1 MEGANQVAGRRG
13 LNLPG
18 RVRSRLRQVGVF
30 ARPEVSLEHQH
41 LAHRYVLRGV
51 ESGGAIQEIGHYV
64 TFAGDNGEPL
74 AYLHP
79 IDAIGVNGVHA
90 VVVAPVLVRVEM
102 LRTGRTY
109 EFLITRYQIGKA
121 ENGRRPPLEGQVLF
135 QGVHGYLD
143 LELWGKDK
151 DHAGLVTPNFYSRG
165 GEALEVPASF
175 EAVSRALTRAV
186 ACCGCSHSHYLVAPP
201 AAAAVIES
209 LPVKLAP
216 PTIERVDVGVVAPAE
231 RVRTKVDA

>member
-64 TFAGDNGEPL
+64 SFANDDGEPL

-90 VVVAPVLVRVEM
+90 VVVAPAWSESKCCELA
-102 LRTGRTY
+102 GRTSCSS
-109 EFLITRYQIGKA
+109 
-121 ENGRRPPLEGQVLF
+121 
-135 QGVHGYLD
+135 
-143 LELWGKDK
+143 
-151 DHAGLVTPNFYSRG
+151 HAIRSARLRM
-165 GEALEVPASF
+165 
-175 EAVSRALTRAV
+175 AV
-186 ACCGCSHSHYLVAPP
+186 ARHS
-201 AAAAVIES
+201 
-209 LPVKLAP
+209 
-216 PTIERVDVGVVAPAE
+216 
-231 RVRTKVDA
+231 RVRWCSRECMATWTSSCGGRTKTTPGW

>member
-1 MEGANQVAGRRG
+1 MEQGNQVVARRG
-13 LNLPG
+13 FNLPG
-18 RVRSRLRQVGVF
+18 RVRSRLREVGIF

-41 LAHRYVLRGV
+41 LAHRYVIRGV

-109 EFLITRYQIGKA
+109 ELLITRYQIGKA
-121 ENGRRPPLEGQVLF
+121 ENGRRPPLESQALF
-135 QGVHGYLD
+135 QGVHGYLE

-151 DHAGLVTPNFYSRG
+151 DRAGLVTPNFFSRG
-165 GEALEVPASF
+165 GEALEVPARF
-175 EAVSRALTRAV
+175 EAVTQALTRAV
-186 ACCGCSHSHYLVAPP
+186 ACCGCSHPHYLVAPP
-201 AAAAVIES
+201 AAAAAIES
-209 LPVKLAP
+209 LPVKLP
-216 PTIERVDVGVVAPAE
+216 PPAIERVEVGVVG
-231 RVRTKVDA
+231 

>member
-13 LNLPG
+13 LKLPG
-18 RVRSRLRQVGVF
+18 RVRSRLRQVGIF

-74 AYLHP
+74 AYLPP
-79 IDAIGVNGVHA
+79 IDTIGVNGVHA

-109 EFLITRYQIGKA
+109 ELLITRYQIGKV
-121 ENGRRPPLEGQVLF
+121 ENGRRPPLESQALF
-135 QGVHGYLD
+135 QGVHGYLE

-165 GEALEVPASF
+165 GEALEGPARF
-175 EAVSRALTRAV
+175 EAVTRALTRAV

-209 LPVKLAP
+209 LPVKLPP